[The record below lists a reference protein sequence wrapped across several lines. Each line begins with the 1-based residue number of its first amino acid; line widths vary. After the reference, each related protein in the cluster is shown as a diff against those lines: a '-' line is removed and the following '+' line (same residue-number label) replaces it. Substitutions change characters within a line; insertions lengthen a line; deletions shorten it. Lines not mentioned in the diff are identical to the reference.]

1 MIEKN
6 QLRPEV
12 RALYEVAVKMET
24 EGKEV
29 TFSSLSNECGSH
41 SKRDVSA
48 ALDLYRDEKRRIE
61 NSAYPM
67 PEDIN
72 SKVQRLISLIWA
84 EQCQWH
90 NHQREHDKQI
100 LERQLTEARADRDK
114 VFAENEMLSK
124 ANLELTKKINTLN
137 NEIEKQKTNNGDLR
151 EQLNEASVTISG
163 LKAKTEVQERSLKEL
178 YSALQSIKTVIG
190 KK

>member
-6 QLRPEV
+6 QLRPAV

-48 ALDLYRDEKRRIE
+48 ALDLYRDEKRKIE

-124 ANLELTKKINTLN
+124 ANLELTKKINTSTFAF
-137 NEIEKQKTNNGDLR
+137 QKL
-151 EQLNEASVTISG
+151 S
-163 LKAKTEVQERSLKEL
+163 
-178 YSALQSIKTVIG
+178 
-190 KK
+190 

>member
-1 MIEKN
+1 
-6 QLRPEV
+6 
-12 RALYEVAVKMET
+12 
-24 EGKEV
+24 
-29 TFSSLSNECGSH
+29 
-41 SKRDVSA
+41 
-48 ALDLYRDEKRRIE
+48 
-61 NSAYPM
+61 M

-178 YSALQSIKTVIG
+178 YSALQSIRN
-190 KK
+190 

>member
-6 QLRPEV
+6 QLRPE
-12 RALYEVAVKMET
+12 ALYEVAVKMET

-48 ALDLYRDEKRRIE
+48 ALDLYRDEKRKIE

-90 NHQREHDKQI
+90 K

-124 ANLELTKKINTLN
+124 ANLELTKKI
-137 NEIEKQKTNNGDLR
+137 IH
-151 EQLNEASVTISG
+151 
-163 LKAKTEVQERSLKEL
+163 
-178 YSALQSIKTVIG
+178 
-190 KK
+190 

>member
-1 MIEKN
+1 MIELN
-6 QLRPEV
+6 QLRPAV

-48 ALDLYRDEKRRIE
+48 ALDLYRDEKRKIE

-90 NHQREHDKQI
+90 NNQREHDKQI

-178 YSALQSIKTVIG
+178 YSALQSIRN
-190 KK
+190 